1 MVQIVVIAVGN
12 HQQVEHGTN
21 ARQAVHQC
29 GDQDG
34 QLAQAQS
41 QMTQTR
47 KLVNDVV
54 ELLDNKLAVGEL
66 AVDEVE
72 VVVADGEEL
81 ASMTQKQQ

>member
-12 HQQVEHGTN
+12 HPQVEHGTN

-34 QLAQAQS
+34 QLAQS

-47 KLVNDVV
+47 KLVNDV
-54 ELLDNKLAVGEL
+54 ELLDDKLAVCEL

-81 ASMTQKQQ
+81 MTQKQQ